1 MIAQAL
7 GAGGKDNITV
17 VIADVLEAEPEWGQS
32 STGDETVDNDVTV
45 NSAGDADSQPME
57 KQQLADAT
65 RVEEQH
71 A

>member
-1 MIAQAL
+1 M
-7 GAGGKDNITV
+7 
-17 VIADVLEAEPEWGQS
+17 GQS

>member
-1 MIAQAL
+1 M
-7 GAGGKDNITV
+7 GAV
-17 VIADVLEAEPEWGQS
+17 EYR
-32 STGDETVDNDVTV
+32 DETVDNDVTV